1 MLKRLKKLYIQ
12 EQFNPKILGLFIN
25 PFYFAR
31 KGLYQSV
38 SVLILNLKGKLLDVG
53 CGTKP
58 YEGMCNVDKYIGLE
72 IDDEVNRNHSF
83 ADVFYDGS
91 TIPFKDK
98 EFDSILSNQVF
109 EHVFNPHVF
118 LREINRVTK
127 MDGLFLITVPFVW
140 DEHEQPYDYARYSS
154 FGLRH
159 VLAENGFDIME
170 HRKSNNGVEVIFQ
183 LINDYIYKVT
193 ITKNNIINL
202 LITLFLMAPVNVTG
216 LILSKILPRND
227 DLYLD
232 NIILARKT
240 QDV

>member
-98 EFDSILSNQVF
+98 EFDWVIHCAIRGGRRIDKDSKNILSDNLLMFYNLIRNQNSF
-109 EHVFNPHVF
+109 KFF
-118 LREINRVTK
+118 INFTS
-127 MDGLFLITVPFVW
+127 G
-140 DEHEQPYDYARYSS
+140 
-154 FGLRH
+154 
-159 VLAENGFDIME
+159 AELD
-170 HRKSNNGVEVIFQ
+170 RSNNIGYKINEPNIF
-183 LINDYIYKVT
+183 
-193 ITKNNIINL
+193 
-202 LITLFLMAPVNVTG
+202 FP
-216 LILSKILPRND
+216 KI
-227 DLYLD
+227 
-232 NIILARKT
+232 
-240 QDV
+240 